1 MKKTKKLPLVEI
13 IAILDRS
20 GSMSSIQREAIG
32 SFNNFLSEQKK
43 VPGDVKMTT
52 VLFDDQ
58 YEILNDGV
66 MLTDIPDLNDKTF
79 VPRGM
84 TALYDAVGKTITTVS
99 ERLSKT
105 SKSKMPAK
113 VIMMIL
119 TDGAENASKEYNSSK
134 IKELIDTKK
143 DWEFIYLASDM
154 TQFKDEAFRSAGNTF
169 NFAATNDP
177 KDGRSFGY
185 KGETGA
191 SGVSMYM
198 SKTVLSARAAV
209 YDTADKPDTADS
221 K

>member
-13 IAILDRS
+13 IAVLDRS
-20 GSMSSIQREAIG
+20 GSMASICTEAIG

-66 MLTDIPDLNDKTF
+66 MLTDISDLNDKTF

-105 SKSKMPAK
+105 TKSKMPAK
-113 VIMMIL
+113 IIMLIL
-119 TDGAENASKEYNSSK
+119 TDGAENASKEYNSEK
-134 IKELIDTKK
+134 IKELIGSKK

-154 TQFKDEAFRSAGNTF
+154 TQFKDDAFKDVTNSLNFMANADPTDRRSM
-169 NFAATNDP
+169 
-177 KDGRSFGY
+177 GY
-185 KGETGA
+185 SGTSGS

-209 YDTADKPDTADS
+209 YNTTDEK
-221 K
+221 

>member
-20 GSMSSIQREAIG
+20 GSMASIEREAIG

-105 SKSKMPAK
+105 TKSKMPAK
-113 VIMMIL
+113 VIMLIL

-154 TQFKDEAFRSAGNTF
+154 TQFKDEAFRGVTNSLNFMANADPTDRRSMGYAGTS
-169 NFAATNDP
+169 
-177 KDGRSFGY
+177 GS
-185 KGETGA
+185 
-191 SGVSMYM
+191 SGVAMYM

-209 YDTADKPDTADS
+209 YDTTDEK
-221 K
+221 